1 MEKKKTD
8 CWKPIGQQRH
18 GLESLSTPIP
28 NQKFSHI
35 ALRRQFFQTPTN
47 LNKMNKSC
55 RMVEVT
61 VDLVRMRKSGGKWE
75 NRKVEGRIVSGD
87 SFVVA
92 NDMSTTNSRRK
103 RKAAKDG
110 DGLRQRM
117 LDLAEKRARV
127 EVLALLGLGEEVADE
142 DRAEVKKEKL
152 CSHQHQHSERG
163 CKIERGKDEHLFMET
178 PDDKDVGDAGDKE
191 EKLLMEMQSIFND
204 LHDLS

>member
-1 MEKKKTD
+1 
-8 CWKPIGQQRH
+8 
-18 GLESLSTPIP
+18 
-28 NQKFSHI
+28 
-35 ALRRQFFQTPTN
+35 
-47 LNKMNKSC
+47 
-55 RMVEVT
+55 
-61 VDLVRMRKSGGKWE
+61 
-75 NRKVEGRIVSGD
+75 
-87 SFVVA
+87 
-92 NDMSTTNSRRK
+92 
-103 RKAAKDG
+103 
-110 DGLRQRM
+110 M

-204 LHDLS
+204 LHDLN

>member
-1 MEKKKTD
+1 
-8 CWKPIGQQRH
+8 
-18 GLESLSTPIP
+18 
-28 NQKFSHI
+28 
-35 ALRRQFFQTPTN
+35 
-47 LNKMNKSC
+47 MNKSC

-152 CSHQHQHSERG
+152 WYFILG
-163 CKIERGKDEHLFMET
+163 YKI
-178 PDDKDVGDAGDKE
+178 V
-191 EKLLMEMQSIFND
+191 
-204 LHDLS
+204 LSRLD

>member
-1 MEKKKTD
+1 M
-8 CWKPIGQQRH
+8 
-18 GLESLSTPIP
+18 
-28 NQKFSHI
+28 
-35 ALRRQFFQTPTN
+35 
-47 LNKMNKSC
+47 
-55 RMVEVT
+55 
-61 VDLVRMRKSGGKWE
+61 DLVRMRKSGGE
-75 NRKVEGRIVSGD
+75 GRNRKVEGRIVSGD

-142 DRAEVKKEKL
+142 DRVEVKKEKL
-152 CSHQHQHSERG
+152 CSHQQQHSERG

-204 LHDLS
+204 LHDLN

>member
-1 MEKKKTD
+1 
-8 CWKPIGQQRH
+8 
-18 GLESLSTPIP
+18 
-28 NQKFSHI
+28 
-35 ALRRQFFQTPTN
+35 
-47 LNKMNKSC
+47 MNKSC

-61 VDLVRMRKSGGKWE
+61 VDLVRMSLRKSGGKWE

-142 DRAEVKKEKL
+142 DRVEVKKEKL
-152 CSHQHQHSERG
+152 CSHQQQHSERG
-163 CKIERGKDEHLFMET
+163 CKIEGGKDEHLFMET

>member
-1 MEKKKTD
+1 
-8 CWKPIGQQRH
+8 
-18 GLESLSTPIP
+18 
-28 NQKFSHI
+28 
-35 ALRRQFFQTPTN
+35 
-47 LNKMNKSC
+47 MNKSC

-163 CKIERGKDEHLFMET
+163 CKIEGGKDEHLFMET

-191 EKLLMEMQSIFND
+191 GKLLMEMQSIFND
-204 LHDLS
+204 LHDLN